1 VKKLLGRIKAFAN
14 SVVENAKV
22 RKRMI
27 AVPIYH
33 SARSAA
39 CAFGQLEEIS
49 GEQFLF
55 QKKSES
61 FDG

>member
-27 AVPIYH
+27 AVPIY
-33 SARSAA
+33 
-39 CAFGQLEEIS
+39 AFGPVSALSFRTARRDQWGTIPLSKEE
-49 GEQFLF
+49 
-55 QKKSES
+55 
-61 FDG
+61 